1 MLLEATGTGKTVEEA
16 MEDAKRQLGIEE
28 GADYE
33 ILDIT
38 QPQKKTFGLF
48 GGSPAMVKLGI
59 QTKDP
64 KMRKASSVQKSEKEK
79 SEKEN
84 KPKDQIKKESA
95 GKPVAGKPVAVK
107 AFEKQQPEQTT
118 DQQPVPTAVEDTV
131 VYLQQV
137 LAAMGVD
144 HLSVQAV
151 QVEDGYELDF
161 DGKGL
166 GVAIGRKGE
175 TLDALQHLCALV
187 ANRAHDGY
195 LRITLNP
202 AGYRQRRAKTLTD
215 LAVRD
220 AQKAKETQRNII
232 LEPMNAYERRIIHN
246 AVQAVEGVESWS
258 IGEDNHRRVCIGT
271 SRDNKPLREYN
282 RSRSSDRERRRSRRS
297 DDRRRS
303 VRVTPPAEPT
313 RAPRKDS
320 DDLPLYGVISKP
332 QD

>member
-38 QPQKKTFGLF
+38 QPQKKTLGLF
-48 GGSPAMVKLGI
+48 GGSPAMVKIGI

-64 KMRKASSVQKSEKEK
+64 EMRKASSVQKTEKQK

-84 KPKDQIKKESA
+84 KPKDQIKKESV
-95 GKPVAGKPVAVK
+95 GKPAAVK
-107 AFEKQQPEQTT
+107 APAKQQPDQTA
-118 DQQPVPTAVEDTV
+118 DQQPVPAAVQDTV

-137 LAAMGVD
+137 LTAMGVD
-144 HLSVQAV
+144 ALSAQAV

-303 VRVTPPAEPT
+303 VRVTQTAEPA

>member
-38 QPQKKTFGLF
+38 QPQKKTLGLF
-48 GGSPAMVKLGI
+48 GGSPAMVKIGI

-64 KMRKASSVQKSEKEK
+64 EMRKASSVQKTEKQK
-79 SEKEN
+79 SEKKN
-84 KPKDQIKKESA
+84 KPKDQIKKESV
-95 GKPVAGKPVAVK
+95 GKPAAVK
-107 AFEKQQPEQTT
+107 APAKQQPDQTA
-118 DQQPVPTAVEDTV
+118 DQQPVPAAVQDTV

-137 LAAMGVD
+137 LTAMGVD
-144 HLSVQAV
+144 ALSAQAV

-303 VRVTPPAEPT
+303 VRVTQTAEPV

>member
-38 QPQKKTFGLF
+38 QPQKKTLGLF
-48 GGSPAMVKLGI
+48 GGSPAMVKIGI

-64 KMRKASSVQKSEKEK
+64 EMRKASSVQKTEKQK

-84 KPKDQIKKESA
+84 KPKDQIKKESVGNSA
-95 GKPVAGKPVAVK
+95 AVK
-107 AFEKQQPEQTT
+107 APAKQQPDQTA
-118 DQQPVPTAVEDTV
+118 DQQPVPAAVQDTV

-137 LAAMGVD
+137 LTAMGVD
-144 HLSVQAV
+144 ALSAQAV

-303 VRVTPPAEPT
+303 VRVTQTAEPA

>member
-38 QPQKKTFGLF
+38 QPQKKTLGLF
-48 GGSPAMVKLGI
+48 GGSPAMVKIGI

-64 KMRKASSVQKSEKEK
+64 EMRKVSSVQKTEKQK

-84 KPKDQIKKESA
+84 KSKDQIKKESV
-95 GKPVAGKPVAVK
+95 GKPAAVK
-107 AFEKQQPEQTT
+107 APAKQQPDQTA
-118 DQQPVPTAVEDTV
+118 DQQPVPAAVQDTV

-137 LAAMGVD
+137 LTAMGVD
-144 HLSVQAV
+144 ALSAQAV

-303 VRVTPPAEPT
+303 VRVTQTAEPA

>member
-38 QPQKKTFGLF
+38 QPQKKTLGLF
-48 GGSPAMVKLGI
+48 GGSPAMVKIGI

-64 KMRKASSVQKSEKEK
+64 KISKPSSAQKNQPEQSEKER
-79 SEKEN
+79 
-84 KPKDQIKKESA
+84 KPKDQIKKASV
-95 GKPVAGKPVAVK
+95 GKPAAVK
-107 AFEKQQPEQTT
+107 APAKQQPDQTA
-118 DQQPVPTAVEDTV
+118 DQQPVPAAVQDTV

-137 LAAMGVD
+137 LTAMGVD
-144 HLSVQAV
+144 ALSAQAV

-303 VRVTPPAEPT
+303 VRVTQTAEPA

>member
-38 QPQKKTFGLF
+38 QPQKKTLGLF
-48 GGSPAMVKLGI
+48 GGSPAMVKIGI

-64 KMRKASSVQKSEKEK
+64 KISKPSSAQKNQPEQSEKER
-79 SEKEN
+79 
-84 KPKDQIKKESA
+84 KPKDQIKKASV
-95 GKPVAGKPVAVK
+95 GKPAAVK
-107 AFEKQQPEQTT
+107 APAKQQPDQTA
-118 DQQPVPTAVEDTV
+118 DQQPVPAAVQDTV

-137 LAAMGVD
+137 LTAMGVD
-144 HLSVQAV
+144 ALSAQAV

-282 RSRSSDRERRRSRRS
+282 RSRSSDRARRRSRRS

-303 VRVTPPAEPT
+303 VRVTQTAEPA

>member
-1 MLLEATGTGKTVEEA
+1 

-38 QPQKKTFGLF
+38 QPQKKTLGLF
-48 GGSPAMVKLGI
+48 GGSPAMVKIGI

-64 KMRKASSVQKSEKEK
+64 KISKPSSAQKNQPEQSEKER
-79 SEKEN
+79 
-84 KPKDQIKKESA
+84 KPKDQIKKASV
-95 GKPVAGKPVAVK
+95 GKPAAVK
-107 AFEKQQPEQTT
+107 APAKQQPDQTA
-118 DQQPVPTAVEDTV
+118 DQQPVPAAVQDTV

-137 LAAMGVD
+137 LTAMGVD
-144 HLSVQAV
+144 ALSAQAV

-303 VRVTPPAEPT
+303 VRVTQTAEPA

>member
-38 QPQKKTFGLF
+38 QPQKKTLGLF
-48 GGSPAMVKLGI
+48 GGSPAMVKIGI

-64 KMRKASSVQKSEKEK
+64 KISKPSSAQKNQPEQ

-84 KPKDQIKKESA
+84 KPKDQIKKESV
-95 GKPVAGKPVAVK
+95 GKPAAVK
-107 AFEKQQPEQTT
+107 APAKQQPDQTA
-118 DQQPVPTAVEDTV
+118 DQQPVPAAVQDTV

-137 LAAMGVD
+137 LTAMGVD
-144 HLSVQAV
+144 ALSAQAV

-303 VRVTPPAEPT
+303 VRVTQTAEPA

>member
-38 QPQKKTFGLF
+38 QPQKKTLGLF
-48 GGSPAMVKLGI
+48 GGSPAMVKIGI

-64 KMRKASSVQKSEKEK
+64 EMRKASSVQKNQPEQSEKER
-79 SEKEN
+79 
-84 KPKDQIKKESA
+84 KPKDQIKKASV
-95 GKPVAGKPVAVK
+95 GKPAAVK
-107 AFEKQQPEQTT
+107 APAKQQPDQTA
-118 DQQPVPTAVEDTV
+118 DQQPVPAAVQDTV

-137 LAAMGVD
+137 LTAMGVD
-144 HLSVQAV
+144 ALSAQAV

-303 VRVTPPAEPT
+303 VRVTQTAEPA